1 MAELEALIVF
11 VATDNSSFARNILID
26 WSTGT
31 TARAEPRAE
40 TWGMA
45 MNYGTLPNN
54 AWTLTWVSSRPLR
67 IVMLWTD

>member
-1 MAELEALIVF
+1 MAELEARIVF
-11 VATDNSSFARNILID
+11 LATDNSSFARNILID
-26 WSTGT
+26 WPTGT
-31 TARAEPRAE
+31 TAKAE

-54 AWTLTWVSSRPLR
+54 AWTLTWVSSRLLR